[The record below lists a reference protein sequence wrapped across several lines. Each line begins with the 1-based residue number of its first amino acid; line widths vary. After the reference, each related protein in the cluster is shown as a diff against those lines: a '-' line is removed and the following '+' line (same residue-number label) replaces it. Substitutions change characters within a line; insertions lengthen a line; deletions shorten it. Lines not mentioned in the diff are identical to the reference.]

1 MLINQA
7 QAPMTQS
14 ATFTPSH
21 SPPRLCVCSHQ
32 NYLQGKGGQSSCVE
46 KKKNLKHTC
55 LWTESKTLCWY
66 VQPLIISYR
75 IDKKKLIPA
84 HAKS

>member
-46 KKKNLKHTC
+46 KKK
-55 LWTESKTLCWY
+55 
-66 VQPLIISYR
+66 
-75 IDKKKLIPA
+75 KKKPKA
-84 HAKS
+84 HMPLDGVKNIVLVRSTPHHLLSDR

>member
-46 KKKNLKHTC
+46 KKKKKPKAHM
-55 LWTESKTLCWY
+55 
-66 VQPLIISYR
+66 PLDGVKNIVLVRSTPHHLLSDR
-75 IDKKKLIPA
+75 
-84 HAKS
+84 

>member
-46 KKKNLKHTC
+46 KKKKPKAHM
-55 LWTESKTLCWY
+55 
-66 VQPLIISYR
+66 PLDGVKNIVLVRSTPHHLLSDR
-75 IDKKKLIPA
+75 
-84 HAKS
+84 